1 MTNNTQNATCCL
13 TGHRPNKLPWGGDEE
28 DPRCLRL
35 KAELRGILAGL
46 YERGLRRF
54 ICGMALGADMYFA
67 EAVLELRSLHPDV
80 VLEAAVPCPEQAEK
94 WNAANRERYERILSL
109 CDIKTLISPRYT
121 RSCMQERNRY
131 MVEESSVVI
140 GVYSGGSGGT
150 LNTLRYALSLGRE
163 LVLAPVE

>member
-1 MTNNTQNATCCL
+1 
-13 TGHRPNKLPWGGDEE
+13 
-28 DPRCLRL
+28 
-35 KAELRGILAGL
+35 
-46 YERGLRRF
+46 
-54 ICGMALGADMYFA
+54 MALGADMYFA

-109 CDIKTLISPRYT
+109 CDVKTLISPRYT